1 MNDWH
6 LIEAPNHTLIAIGNT
21 FPIKETLKQHGF
33 RWNPDARRWEGAP
46 IRSAAPLWQYAKDP
60 DLRARLQAH
69 LSAIA
74 ESLDLSRAADAQIDV
89 PAPEGFEYMPFQRA
103 GIAYALKRQ
112 STLIADEMGLGKGL
126 SIDARV
132 MTPTGWRRMGDLAIG
147 DVVTS
152 SDGASSRVIG
162 VYPQGERRLYR
173 VTFSDGTSVEA
184 DDPHQWT
191 VRYRKGGRIWSELTV
206 TTEQIRTG
214 AKVGGITLSRTAL
227 YLPMLSAPV
236 RFAKSEATP
245 ISPYTMGSLISNGC
259 LAPGS
264 TPSIAVNRLDADHV
278 CGRIASEG
286 FEGRRRDKSGGTV
299 TTLSVRGVTAI
310 IRSLGLDVLSREKR
324 IPRVYLTASP
334 DQRIALL
341 QGLMDGDGSISKTRC
356 KVTYHT
362 ISEGLARD
370 VRELVEGLGGIAS
383 IRTYDRATEGK
394 PVEYQIRMRLPAW
407 VPPFSVPRKL
417 SRYVPGS
424 HAEPCRTVVSV
435 EYSRD
440 AEAVCIAVDAPDRL
454 YVTEHCILT
463 HNTVQACGV
472 MNAREAKRVL
482 IVCPASLRIVWKRHA
497 NEWLVDRLPVFMANG
512 RKDRQFAHAVASG
525 IAGVFIVNYDT
536 LIEYVGIEKNPDTGR
551 WSRKG
556 TGPLATST
564 WDVLV
569 ADECHMAKNP
579 KAQRSAAL
587 YALDATTRLAL
598 TGTPIVNRPKELF
611 PIVNWLDRGHWGNWK
626 HFVSRYCG
634 AHETRFGLNTA
645 GATNL
650 EELQTRL
657 RETVMVRRL
666 KRDVLKELPAK
677 RRQVIEVE
685 ATGDAANL
693 VARQMMKWMQH
704 DSAMRQAEADMRAA
718 QEANDEQAYREAVD
732 RMSAEYKVAFE
743 EMARERR
750 ELAVAKVPYVIEHV
764 DAMREAGINKIVLF
778 AHHHEVIDKLR
789 THYGRSAVVID
800 GRVSKD
806 DRQALVDA
814 FQTRDDIEI
823 FIGGIIPAG
832 VGLTLTAS
840 AHVVFAELDWVPGN
854 MSQAEDRCH
863 RIGQANSV
871 LVQHIVF
878 TESLDAKMAK
888 TLVDK
893 QRVIER
899 GLDKRDDK
907 PTQAIERTP
916 EPEPVIVPQVPAR
929 VPVPAALPLTGTDTD
944 YSDVVPF

>member
-1 MNDWH
+1 
-6 LIEAPNHTLIAIGNT
+6 
-21 FPIKETLKQHGF
+21 
-33 RWNPDARRWEGAP
+33 
-46 IRSAAPLWQYAKDP
+46 
-60 DLRARLQAH
+60 
-69 LSAIA
+69 
-74 ESLDLSRAADAQIDV
+74 
-89 PAPEGFEYMPFQRA
+89 
-103 GIAYALKRQ
+103 
-112 STLIADEMGLGKGL
+112 
-126 SIDARV
+126 
-132 MTPTGWRRMGDLAIG
+132 
-147 DVVTS
+147 
-152 SDGASSRVIG
+152 
-162 VYPQGERRLYR
+162 
-173 VTFSDGTSVEA
+173 
-184 DDPHQWT
+184 
-191 VRYRKGGRIWSELTV
+191 
-206 TTEQIRTG
+206 
-214 AKVGGITLSRTAL
+214 
-227 YLPMLSAPV
+227 
-236 RFAKSEATP
+236 
-245 ISPYTMGSLISNGC
+245 
-259 LAPGS
+259 
-264 TPSIAVNRLDADHV
+264 
-278 CGRIASEG
+278 
-286 FEGRRRDKSGGTV
+286 
-299 TTLSVRGVTAI
+299 
-310 IRSLGLDVLSREKR
+310 
-324 IPRVYLTASP
+324 
-334 DQRIALL
+334 
-341 QGLMDGDGSISKTRC
+341 
-356 KVTYHT
+356 
-362 ISEGLARD
+362 
-370 VRELVEGLGGIAS
+370 
-383 IRTYDRATEGK
+383 
-394 PVEYQIRMRLPAW
+394 
-407 VPPFSVPRKL
+407 
-417 SRYVPGS
+417 
-424 HAEPCRTVVSV
+424 
-435 EYSRD
+435 
-440 AEAVCIAVDAPDRL
+440 
-454 YVTEHCILT
+454 
-463 HNTVQACGV
+463 
-472 MNAREAKRVL
+472 
-482 IVCPASLRIVWKRHA
+482 
-497 NEWLVDRLPVFMANG
+497 MANG

-536 LIEYVGIEKNPDTGR
+536 LIEYVGIEKNADTGR
-551 WSRKG
+551 WSRNG
-556 TGPLATST
+556 TGPLAKST

-634 AHETRFGLNTA
+634 AHETRFGLNTT

-778 AHHHEVIDKLR
+778 AHHHDVIDKLR

-806 DRQALVDA
+806 DRQTLVDA

-899 GLDKRDDK
+899 GLDKRGKDV
-907 PTQAIERTP
+907 PTVA
-916 EPEPVIVPQVPAR
+916 
-929 VPVPAALPLTGTDTD
+929 VPVPDVAISVVADRRSSPADKEPAAVVLPLTGTDND
-944 YSDVVPF
+944 YAEVPPF